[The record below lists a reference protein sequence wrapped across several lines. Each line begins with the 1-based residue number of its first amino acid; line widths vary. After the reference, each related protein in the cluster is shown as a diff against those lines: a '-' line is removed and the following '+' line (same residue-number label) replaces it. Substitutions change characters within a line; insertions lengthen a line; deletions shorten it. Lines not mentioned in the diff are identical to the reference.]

1 MALKS
6 DSELVL
12 FKDTSVLSHVENMK
26 TGTVSDVDLMY
37 QVSTEYYPNV
47 ISSFSTSSSLLSLS
61 ECYPSLSLQLALVM
75 AQFILLSQTM
85 YPGPSPP
92 YQTVVRLSV
101 NMATTTHERGHTGAA
116 CDKSS
121 LCCSHQSQE
130 SCWSMQICADPSDT
144 GQCSMV

>member
-12 FKDTSVLSHVENMK
+12 FKDTSVLSYVENMK

-47 ISSFSTSSSLLSLS
+47 IISSFSTTSSSSLLSLS
-61 ECYPSLSLQLALVM
+61 ECYPSLSLQLAVVM

-92 YQTVVRLSV
+92 YQTVVSK
-101 NMATTTHERGHTGAA
+101 HGH
-116 CDKSS
+116 DY
-121 LCCSHQSQE
+121 
-130 SCWSMQICADPSDT
+130 P
-144 GQCSMV
+144 

>member
-47 ISSFSTSSSLLSLS
+47 ISSFSTSSSISLLSLS

-75 AQFILLSQTM
+75 AQFVLLSQTM

-92 YQTVVRLSV
+92 YQTVVSK
-101 NMATTTHERGHTGAA
+101 HGH
-116 CDKSS
+116 DY
-121 LCCSHQSQE
+121 
-130 SCWSMQICADPSDT
+130 P
-144 GQCSMV
+144 

>member
-1 MALKS
+1 MSKGCEGGGGVALKS

-12 FKDTSVLSHVENMK
+12 FKDTSVLTLVENKK
-26 TGTVSDVDLMY
+26 TGTISDVDLMY

-61 ECYPSLSLQLALVM
+61 ECYPSLSLQLAVVM

-92 YQTVVRLSV
+92 YQTVVSK
-101 NMATTTHERGHTGAA
+101 HGH
-116 CDKSS
+116 DY
-121 LCCSHQSQE
+121 
-130 SCWSMQICADPSDT
+130 P
-144 GQCSMV
+144 